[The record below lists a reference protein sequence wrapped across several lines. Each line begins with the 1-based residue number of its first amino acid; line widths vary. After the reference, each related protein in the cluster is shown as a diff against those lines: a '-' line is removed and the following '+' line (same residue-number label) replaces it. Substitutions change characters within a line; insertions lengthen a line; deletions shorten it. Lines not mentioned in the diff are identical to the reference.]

1 MRTKEVIPGPAGGNT
16 TLRQRLFLGV
26 SRSIVIVLQ
35 AVVYPIA
42 RLAQK
47 QKPSTRGP
55 RQLLIGAGV
64 RGWELIEFQEIFA
77 SASEYLGENNVS
89 QVAFTGERPML
100 GELRSALRQFRP
112 SHYYFDP
119 RSGSQTSLKALWE
132 ALVIGVML
140 ERDGVTPI
148 CALTDFPVRLW
159 RLQAAI
165 VSARTGVVT
174 SLMSPSVIGGLFP
187 HKRIVGPVPFPLSVV
202 TLERLQERKK
212 STRQNHHSLNDK
224 AVFVGMLYEPR
235 KTTIEAIQKGL
246 AERGIPMEII
256 GRMPDGSRISDD
268 EYWNVIASARL
279 VVSTSSQ
286 IAGKHT
292 DCDGHT
298 HFIYKFIEVTAVGT
312 ALAIE
317 PVAGSEQL
325 LQPDVDFIAYKSPEE
340 AVRKISALWA
350 ERGALE
356 ELALRGADAARSIVK
371 TSRYWSQVLP
381 EIPDVPGG
389 DARRGG

>member
-1 MRTKEVIPGPAGGNT
+1 
-16 TLRQRLFLGV
+16 V
-26 SRSIVIVLQ
+26 SQCIVIVLRT
-35 AVVYPIA
+35 AVYPIA
-42 RLAQK
+42 RLTQK
-47 QKPSTRGP
+47 QKPPTRGP

-77 SASEYLGENNVS
+77 SASEYLGENNVAR
-89 QVAFTGERPML
+89 VAFTGERPML
-100 GELRSALRQFRP
+100 GELRTALRQVRP

-119 RSGSQTSLKALWE
+119 RSGSQKSLKALWE

-140 ERDGVTPI
+140 EREGVTPI

-174 SLMSPSVIGGLFP
+174 SLMSPSVIRGLFP
-187 HKRIVGPVPFPLSVV
+187 HKRIVGPVPFPLSIG
-202 TLERLQERKK
+202 TLARLQERKK
-212 STRQNHHSLNDK
+212 SNRQHHSPLNGK
-224 AVFVGMLYEPR
+224 VVFVGMLYEPR
-235 KTTIEAIQKGL
+235 KTTVEAIQKGL

-268 EYWNVIASARL
+268 DYWEIILNARL

-286 IAGKHT
+286 IAGRHT
-292 DCDGHT
+292 DFNGHN
-298 HFIYKFIEVTAVGT
+298 HFIYKFMEVTAAGT

-317 PVAGSEQL
+317 PVAGSERL

-340 AVRKISALWA
+340 AVDKISSAWEQHGA
-350 ERGALE
+350 IEEISRRGE
-356 ELALRGADAARSIVK
+356 SKSKELIRSH
-371 TSRYWSQVLP
+371 RYWK
-381 EIPDVPGG
+381 DVF
-389 DARRGG
+389 A